1 MRILGLDLGEKR
13 IGVAVS
19 DPLGITAQ
27 GVKVVQRGGLK
38 RDLEEIEKVVQEYG
52 VEVIVLGL
60 PLNMNGT
67 LGPKAEEVKE
77 FGRRLEQRFNLKV
90 IYQDERLSS
99 KAVEGML
106 IEADVR
112 RNKRKR
118 VIDKLAAAYILQ
130 GYLDRRRDMVID

>member
-52 VEVIVLGL
+52 VEEIVLGL